1 MTPEEVRELLA
12 TIANYDGRAVDART
26 IMDWHEALKSI
37 PFALAKASV
46 TLWYQTTRGWI
57 QVHDVAAG
65 AIALEGLD
73 REQTVTSRRL
83 EGLSQPWDSEQL
95 APVMVMPEIEGKNNE
110 D

>member
-37 PFALAKASV
+37 PFDLAKAAV
-46 TLWYQTTRGWI
+46 TLWYQTNRGWV

-65 AIALEGLD
+65 AIELAGLG
-73 REQTVTSRRL
+73 EVETVTSRRL

-95 APVMVMPEIEGKNNE
+95 GPVMVMPEIEGKNNE